1 MLADRGA
8 TVIDAD
14 VLAREAVDPDTQAF
28 RDIAKRWGTDV
39 LNEDG
44 SLDREALR
52 RIVFADSLELEG
64 AYQSLATASSDLVE
78 GMAAFREIH
87 YKWAQEYINRWVEDP
102 RGTGGTPYMTW
113 LKQLIDET
121 RDHKRS

>member
-1 MLADRGA
+1 MPS
-8 TVIDAD
+8 V
-14 VLAREAVDPDTQAF
+14 
-28 RDIAKRWGTDV
+28 RDIADPAAFNDV
-39 LNEDG
+39 L
-44 SLDREALR
+44 EAM
-52 RIVFADSLELEG
+52 
-64 AYQSLATASSDLVE
+64 AT
-78 GMAAFREIH
+78 FREIH